1 VNKVSSLSCISLISA
16 DPHSL
21 ARFYCHAFGFAAE
34 RTFHVE
40 DAACGLL
47 AGSLQGAADIV
58 SLRLGLQQ
66 IELIGPIPS
75 GRAYP
80 PDVSGKSYI
89 FQHFAI
95 VTADLGEAYERL
107 RREPDWTSISSQ
119 GPQRL
124 PAASGGVTAFKF
136 RDPEGHPL
144 ELIEFPPGPMSSR
157 WHAARNEQIC
167 LGIDHS
173 AISVADTK
181 RSIAFYEA
189 LGLAQ
194 SGGSLNQGEEQSRL
208 DGIADATVE
217 VTSLAIPACAPP
229 HVELLCYRDTPP
241 YRSSRVPLPS
251 PAVNDVAATQLVF
264 SMKEESIISDL
275 CERHRRAHIFG
286 PVVCDDKVLALLR
299 DPDGHLIRIEASV

>member
-1 VNKVSSLSCISLISA
+1 VNKVSSLSRISLISA
-16 DPHSL
+16 DPHNL
-21 ARFYCHAFGFAAE
+21 ARFYCRAFGFTVE

-40 DAACGLL
+40 NTACGPL
-47 AGSLQGAADIV
+47 AVSPLGAADIV

-66 IELIGPIPS
+66 IELIGPAPS
-75 GRAYP
+75 GRPYP
-80 PDVSGKSYI
+80 PGVSGKSTL

-95 VTADLGEAYERL
+95 VATDLGEAYERL

-144 ELIEFPPGPMSSR
+144 ELIEFPPGPMSST
-157 WHAARNEQIC
+157 WHPERNEQIC

-194 SGGSLNQGEEQSRL
+194 SGGSLNRGEEQSRL
-208 DGIADATVE
+208 DGIEDATVE

-229 HVELLCYRDTPP
+229 HVELLCYRDTPA
-241 YRSSRVPLPS
+241 YSSSRVQLPS
-251 PAVNDVAATQLVF
+251 AVNDLAATQLVF
-264 SMKEESIISDL
+264 SMREESIISDL
-275 CERHRRAHIFG
+275 CETHRRAHIFG

-299 DPDGHLIRIEASV
+299 DPDGHLIRIEAAV